1 MSFVYIKRKAPSGQ
15 SELLKAAKSGNE
27 DAIKELLERNARV
40 WTYPQLRALNY
51 YLKVKDQI
59 SQNGRKMYEVEMP
72 FEREPFRPMEMA
84 KVLWVQDIKKDYYL
98 MCIQFEDGLLN
109 YWLSEFFQEFKP
121 LCNVTEWRMR

>member
-1 MSFVYIKRKAPSGQ
+1 MSFVYIKRQAPSGQ

-84 KVLWVQDIKKDYYL
+84 KVLWVQDIKEDYYL

-109 YWLSEFFQEFKP
+109 YWLCEFFQEFKP